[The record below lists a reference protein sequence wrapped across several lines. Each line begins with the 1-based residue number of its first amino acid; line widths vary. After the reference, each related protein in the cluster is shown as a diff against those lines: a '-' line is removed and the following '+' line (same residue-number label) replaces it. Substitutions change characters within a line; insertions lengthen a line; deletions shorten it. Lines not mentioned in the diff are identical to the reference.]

1 MKTILSMFFALSFSA
16 ISAQSLM
23 IGHIPL
29 EEVDTDY
36 IELRVVYLRPLN
48 ATQYYAVQYGQG
60 CMNQVLQL
68 QTRSFLNHCT
78 GLKDEYG
85 ELVEGFHYSKAL
97 TILNRAG
104 WELVEVF
111 MESSEGDSSSGSDS
125 VFLLKRK
132 A

>member
-36 IELRVVYLRPLN
+36 LELRVIYLRPLN
-48 ATQYYAVQYGQG
+48 ATQYYAVHYGQG

-68 QTRSFLNHCT
+68 QTRSFLDRCT
-78 GLKDEYG
+78 GLKDADG
-85 ELVEGFHYSKAL
+85 NLVEGFHYSKAL

-104 WELVEVF
+104 WELIDVT
-111 MESSEGDSSSGSDS
+111 MESSEGDSSSGADS
-125 VFLLKRK
+125 AFLLKRK
-132 A
+132 E